1 MVTLSPIVS
10 VVRFVQLLKTEE
22 PYEPIVVQ
30 FIALKTTD
38 VKPLQL
44 AKALVPMDVTLLGM
58 VMEVKPL
65 QSAKALV
72 PMDVTPLGILTDV
85 RPMQPVKA

>member
-10 VVRFVQLLKTEE
+10 VVRFVQLLKAEEE
-22 PYEPIVVQ
+22 PDEPIVVQ

-44 AKALVPMDVTLLGM
+44 VKARLPMAETLLGM

-65 QSAKALV
+65 QL
-72 PMDVTPLGILTDV
+72 
-85 RPMQPVKA
+85 